1 MYALQFCVRPA
12 LILRVLYV
20 LFNTILVFGV
30 PEVSGSSS
38 SAANFGY
45 GCVIDAG
52 SSGSRIYVYRWP
64 ARKFDTLP
72 PSVTQVEREALFSEK
87 KSPGISDQVKGLPL
101 LNDLISLAKAAIP
114 EDADLK
120 RIPVYLGATAGMR
133 ILDPTLE
140 AEIMTKVRAVLHS
153 SGFLFHDDWAR
164 TISGEEEGSFGW
176 LVANYLMNKNEM
188 PEVDGK
194 TYGALDLGG
203 ASTQISFK
211 PKGSVLAN
219 QFPLT
224 IDETEYLLYTHSFLY
239 YGVDQAAIQ
248 FDTKHLSTT
257 MKNPCYPTGYTNSK
271 TNVSGSSSWDDC
283 LSQVAALFD
292 TTQPCF
298 NSDGK
303 PERCSFNGVYQPPM
317 GDKKFIAMSAF
328 VYAWQYLGLSIGSK
342 TDDLVKL
349 SARAKTVCDLTYTQ
363 QLQNMPA
370 GTRNSSVGVLCFN
383 AAYSYQLLHKG
394 YGMPTSNTPIEIYD
408 KIGGT
413 QVQWAFGMM
422 IVEANK
428 LGWIFEG
435 SSTYKYLF
443 TILTPVFVVLSCA
456 LAYLLYQAKRSG
468 VEGSYTQ
475 ESYVPL
481 SGNTLAVAKS
491 NERAKKVEQTVF
503 DNI

>member
-1 MYALQFCVRPA
+1 MHTLQFCARPPSM
-12 LILRVLYV
+12 LRVLYV
-20 LFNTILVFGV
+20 LFHTIMVFGV
-30 PEVSGSSS
+30 PEVSGSSK
-38 SAANFGY
+38 SAGEFGY

-64 ARKFDTLP
+64 VRKFDTLP
-72 PSVTQVEREALFSEK
+72 PSVTQVEREALFSKK
-87 KSPGISDQVKGLPL
+87 KSPGISDPKGLPL
-101 LNDLISLAKAAIP
+101 LKDLVSLAKAAIP

-120 RIPVYLGATAGMR
+120 QIPVYLGATAGMR

-140 AEIMTKVRAVLHS
+140 AEIMIKVRTVLHG

-176 LVANYLMNKNEM
+176 LAANYLMNKSKM
-188 PEVDGK
+188 PKRDG
-194 TYGALDLGG
+194 TTFGALDLGG
-203 ASTQISFK
+203 ASTQISFT
-211 PKGSVLAN
+211 PKGSILAN

-239 YGVDQAAIQ
+239 YGADQAAIQ
-248 FDTKHLSTT
+248 FDNKQKKSSEN
-257 MKNPCYPTGYTNSK
+257 NPCYPTGYTNPK
-271 TNVSGSSSWDDC
+271 TNVSGSSNWDGC
-283 LSQVAALFD
+283 LTGVAALFD
-292 TTQPCF
+292 KDQPCF
-298 NSDGK
+298 NSDRK

-317 GDKKFIAMSAF
+317 GDKKFIAMSGF

-342 TDDLVKL
+342 TDDLATL
-349 SARAKTVCDLTYTQ
+349 SDHGKKVCDLTYEQ
-363 QLQNMPA
+363 QKKEMPA
-370 GTRNSSVGVLCFN
+370 GTRESSLGVLCFN

-394 YGMPTSNTPIEIYD
+394 YGMPRSNTPIEIYD
-408 KIGGT
+408 KIDGT
-413 QVQWAFGMM
+413 QAQWAFGMM

-428 LGWIFEG
+428 LGWVFEG

-443 TILTPVFVVLSCA
+443 TILTPVFVVLSCV

-468 VEGSYTQ
+468 VEGSYMQ

-481 SGNTLAVAKS
+481 GGNTLAVMESDEKT
-491 NERAKKVEQTVF
+491 KHVEQTVY